1 MWAQIT
7 TGDAAFP
14 VFWQAKK
21 QGSEAR
27 STIEAEI
34 ISIATGMFSEVLNL
48 QVFLEYLMQKP
59 IQVGF
64 YQDNDAVLKILKN
77 TRQSSGA

>member
-1 MWAQIT
+1 M
-7 TGDAAFP
+7 
-14 VFWQAKK
+14 FWQAKK